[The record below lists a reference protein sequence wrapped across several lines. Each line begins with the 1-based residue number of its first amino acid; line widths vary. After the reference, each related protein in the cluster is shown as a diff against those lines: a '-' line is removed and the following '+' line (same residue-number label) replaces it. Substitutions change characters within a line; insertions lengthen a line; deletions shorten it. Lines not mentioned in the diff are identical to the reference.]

1 MDIYKITAISSCVSY
16 DSFDSHIVIADTEE
30 QVLQLA
36 KEKAADEG
44 EEAWVKDNI
53 KKYGKCSIEYAQP
66 LILLSSFNA
75 G

>member
-1 MDIYKITAISSCVSY
+1 MDIYKITAISSYVSY

-36 KEKAADEG
+36 KEEAAAEG
-44 EEAWVKDNI
+44 KNAWVKDNI

-66 LILLSSFNA
+66 LILLSPFNA